1 MREDL
6 LHFVWMY
13 RKYPINKLET
23 NSGESIIVESTGV
36 HNHLSGPD
44 FFNAKVEL
52 NGQLWA
58 GNIEIHVKSSD
69 WYAHN
74 HQEDSKYDNVV
85 LHVVWDDDVSV
96 FRKDGTQIPTLSLK
110 QYISLE
116 LLETYQSLF
125 DLRNYKFINC
135 EKEFIDVDDF
145 LRNNW
150 LDRLFVE
157 RLEEKSVFINQLL
170 ESTNHDWEQVLFLML
185 LKTFGSKINK
195 DVFIELGKTID
206 FSIIRKL
213 HQKPLELESLLLGQ
227 ARLLDD
233 DQVIDSYYQL
243 LKKEYSYLK
252 HKYQLNQPYKTPE
265 FFRLR
270 PSNFPT
276 IRLAQLSAI
285 YSTNNNLFHLIIE
298 KDEPNISKIF
308 NLGTSE
314 FWETHYNFGKTSKK
328 SVKKI
333 SNSFLDL
340 LMINTIIPLKFCYQ
354 RYQGKENNESLFKM
368 MMSIKKEDNSIVD
381 NFRKLHVSIK
391 DAKESQ
397 SYIQLYNKYCVKDKC
412 LDCAVGAS
420 LMNIK
425 V

>member
-170 ESTNHDWEQVLFLML
+170 ESTNNDWEQVLFLML

>member
-13 RKYPINKLET
+13 RKYPINGLVT
-23 NSGESIIVESTGV
+23 STGDRINVESTGI

-44 FFNAKVEL
+44 FFNAKVQL

-58 GNIEIHVKSSD
+58 GNVEIHVKSSD

-74 HQEDSKYDNVV
+74 HQEDINYDNVI
-85 LHVVWDDDVSV
+85 LHVVWEDDVSV
-96 FRKDGTQIPTLSLK
+96 FRKDGSTIPTLSLK
-110 QYISLE
+110 KYIPLK
-116 LLETYQSLF
+116 LLESYQTLF
-125 DLRNYKFINC
+125 DSRNYKFINC
-135 EKEFIDVDDF
+135 ENEFDTVDVF
-145 LRNNW
+145 MRKNW

-170 ESTNHDWEQVLFLML
+170 EETNNDWEQVLFIML
-185 LKTFGSKINK
+185 LKTFGTKINK
-195 DVFIELGKTID
+195 DVFVELGKNID

-213 HQKPLELESLLLGQ
+213 HAKPLELESLLMGQ
-227 ARLLDD
+227 ARFLED
-233 DQVIDSYYQL
+233 DQEADSYHKSL
-243 LKKEYSYLK
+243 RKEYTFLK

-270 PSNFPT
+270 PPNFPT
-276 IRLAQLSAI
+276 IRLAQLSAV

-298 KDEPNISKIF
+298 QEYPDISEVF

-314 FWETHYNFGKTSKK
+314 YWETHYNFGKTSKK
-328 SVKKI
+328 SIKKT

-354 RYQGKENNESLFKM
+354 RYKGNVDNELLFR
-368 MMSIKKEDNSIVD
+368 MMSAIKKEENSIIA
-381 NFRKLHVSIK
+381 NYRKLNIPIK

-397 SYIQLYNKYCVKDKC
+397 SYIQLYSEYCIKDKC
-412 LDCAVGAS
+412 LECAVGAS

-425 V
+425 G

>member
-13 RKYPINKLET
+13 RKYPINKLKT

-58 GNIEIHVKSSD
+58 GNVEIHVKSSD

-74 HQEDSKYDNVV
+74 HQEDSNYDNVV

-110 QYISLE
+110 KYISLE
-116 LLETYQSLF
+116 LLETYQALF
-125 DLRNYKFINC
+125 DSRNYRFINC
-135 EKEFIDVDDF
+135 EKEFNDVDDF

-157 RLEEKSVFINQLL
+157 RLEEKSVYINQLL
-170 ESTNHDWEQVLFLML
+170 ESTNNDWEQVLFLML

-195 DVFIELGKTID
+195 DVFVELGKTVD

-213 HQKPLELESLLLGQ
+213 HEKPLELESLFLGQ

-233 DQVIDSYYQL
+233 DHEIDAHYKS
-243 LKKEYSYLK
+243 LKKEYDFLK
-252 HKYQLNQPYKTPE
+252 HKYQLMQPYKAPE

-276 IRLAQLSAI
+276 IRLAQLSTI
-285 YSTNNNLFHLIIE
+285 YSTNYNLFHLLIE
-298 KDEPNISKIF
+298 QDQPNISKIF
-308 NLGTSE
+308 NLGTSVY
-314 FWETHYNFGKTSKK
+314 WETHYNFGKTSKK

-340 LMINTIIPLKFCYQ
+340 LMINTIIPLKFSYQ
-354 RYQGKENNESLFKM
+354 RYQGNMNNESLLKILK
-368 MMSIKKEDNSIVD
+368 SIKEEDNSIVD

>member
-170 ESTNHDWEQVLFLML
+170 ESTNNDWEKVLFLML

>member
-52 NGQLWA
+52 NGQIWA

-74 HQEDSKYDNVV
+74 HQEDSKYDNIV

>member
-308 NLGTSE
+308 NVGTSE

>member
-13 RKYPINKLET
+13 RKYPINILET
-23 NSGESIIVESTGV
+23 TSGDSVIVESTGV

-58 GNIEIHVKSSD
+58 GNVEIHIKSSD
-69 WYAHN
+69 WYVHN
-74 HQEDSKYDNVV
+74 HQEDRNYDNVI

-96 FRKDGTQIPTLSLK
+96 YRKDGTQIPTLSLK

-116 LLETYQSLF
+116 LLETYQLLF
-125 DLRNYKFINC
+125 DSRNYKFINC
-135 EKEFIDVDDF
+135 EKEFNEVDDF

-157 RLEEKSVFINQLL
+157 RLEEKSVYINELL
-170 ESTNHDWEQVLFLML
+170 KSSNNDWEQVLFLML
-185 LKTFGSKINK
+185 LKTFGSKINGETF
-195 DVFIELGKTID
+195 VELGKTID

-213 HQKPLELESLLLGQ
+213 HQKPLELESLFLGQ

-233 DQVIDSYYQL
+233 EQVVDIHYKS
-243 LKKEYSYLK
+243 LKREYDFLK
-252 HKYQLNQPYKTPE
+252 HKYQLNQPFKTPE

-276 IRLAQLSAI
+276 IRLAQLSTI
-285 YSTNNNLFHLIIE
+285 YATSNNLFHLIIE
-298 KDEPNISKIF
+298 QDQPNISKIF
-308 NLGTSE
+308 NLGTNDY
-314 FWETHYNFGKTSKK
+314 WETHFNFGKTSKK
-328 SVKKI
+328 SIKKI

-354 RYQGKENNESLFKM
+354 RYQGNVNNESLLKM
-368 MMSIKKEDNSIVD
+368 MMSIKKEENSIVT
-381 NFRKLHVSIK
+381 NFRKLNVSIK

-397 SYIQLYNKYCVKDKC
+397 SYIQLYNEYCIKGKC
-412 LDCAVGAS
+412 LECAVGAS